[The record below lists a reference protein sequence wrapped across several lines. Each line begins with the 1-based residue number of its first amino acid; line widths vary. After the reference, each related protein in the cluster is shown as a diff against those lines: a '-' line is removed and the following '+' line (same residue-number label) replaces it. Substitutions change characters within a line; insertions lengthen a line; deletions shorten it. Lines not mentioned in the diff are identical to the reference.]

1 MLIETRLVKPTLRMV
16 IQRVFK
22 AHRRQTKKY
31 KTFFFSFI
39 SGVLSASLSCKQ
51 NLNASKDTHFLTYL
65 LKDHAQAILI
75 GYDAKSTLGYVPISN
90 YTLSDEN
97 FLRKLNTNAD

>member
-16 IQRVFK
+16 IQRIFK
-22 AHRRQTKKY
+22 AHQRQTKKY
-31 KTFFFSFI
+31 KNMLLQFH

-65 LKDHAQAILI
+65 LMDHAQAILT

-97 FLRKLNTNAD
+97 FN